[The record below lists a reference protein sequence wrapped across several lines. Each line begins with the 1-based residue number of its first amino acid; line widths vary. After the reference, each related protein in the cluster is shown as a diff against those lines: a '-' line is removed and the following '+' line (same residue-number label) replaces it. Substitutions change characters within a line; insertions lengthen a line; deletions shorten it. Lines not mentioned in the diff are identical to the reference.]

1 MLDRIPAA
9 RSAPNALE
17 IRFYENHKGGQ
28 RELGRRGATDRLT
41 PQNKMVYLNCVTVE

>member
-17 IRFYENHKGGQ
+17 IRFYQNRKGGQ
-28 RELGRRGATDRLT
+28 RELEGRGATDRLT
-41 PQNKMVYLNCVTVE
+41 PQNKMVYLNCMTIE